1 MERPCYLS
9 GCGSQ
14 SYAETNY
21 ATPHAA
27 TSVGGT
33 TYSYDNNG
41 NVTSIGSLDY
51 TWDWRNRLSSA
62 ERSGE
67 GSTTY
72 GYDHTGQRVFQAT
85 GSATTSYPNPRYYQ
99 GSRGQFMSQDP
110 VFVNLGVDR
119 RTAQVLRDP
128 QQLNSYSY
136 ARGNPI
142 TLKDPT
148 GEALPLLA
156 GFLAIPTGS
165 AILHWIGLGSM
176 AIGLVKTAESFHSN
190 IILPRQYKNAYTP
203 EQKSEAPFR
212 FAAEATLNV
221 GTNTIEPVG
230 AQLASDIFLTGLEY
244 VPADLLEERR
254 KDRFETN

>member
-1 MERPCYLS
+1 
-9 GCGSQ
+9 
-14 SYAETNY
+14 
-21 ATPHAA
+21 
-27 TSVGGT
+27 
-33 TYSYDNNG
+33 
-41 NVTSIGSLDY
+41 
-51 TWDWRNRLSSA
+51 
-62 ERSGE
+62 
-67 GSTTY
+67 
-72 GYDHTGQRVFQAT
+72 
-85 GSATTSYPNPRYYQ
+85 
-99 GSRGQFMSQDP
+99 MSQDP

-203 EQKSEAPFR
+203 EQIAEAPFR

-254 KDRFETN
+254 KDRFETNSRRFNNSQGPSSFAPTSGGGGGVFAPTFGSVGSGNSFSGYAFTSAQQGALQGFVNVVHAGSFDAQAFVSALQAVVSAFSPSSGGQ